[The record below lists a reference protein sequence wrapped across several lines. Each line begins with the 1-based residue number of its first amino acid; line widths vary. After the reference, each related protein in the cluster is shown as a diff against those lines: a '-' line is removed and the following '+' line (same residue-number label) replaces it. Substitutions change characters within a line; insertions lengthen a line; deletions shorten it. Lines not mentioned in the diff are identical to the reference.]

1 MSGMSRGYVGY
12 KEIGEFIEN
21 TIVGC
26 KFVGIS
32 SDGELFI
39 EFEHD
44 DGSLKLSAAELLRS
58 EFEEVTRV
66 TFVERVNLEQAKK
79 MVGELNML
87 LKNLEE
93 DGKGLLDIG
102 DFE

>member
-1 MSGMSRGYVGY
+1 MSGMSRGSINY

-21 TIVGC
+21 TVAGC

-44 DGSLKLSAAELLRS
+44 DDSLKLNAAEVLRS
-58 EFEEVTRV
+58 EFPEVTRV
-66 TFVERVNLEQAKK
+66 AFVERVNITQAKK
-79 MVGELNML
+79 MVDELNKFL
-87 LKNLEE
+87 GDSEKKE
-93 DGKGLLDIG
+93 KGLLDIG
-102 DFE
+102 KF